1 MPLLLFGAAA
11 GRLPLTMIGL
21 LQFLSPIV
29 IFLIAVLV
37 FREPMPTERWIGF
50 FLVWG
55 ALLVFVFDMLYQQR
69 KSFMRQGRL
78 RI

>member
-1 MPLLLFGAAA
+1 
-11 GRLPLTMIGL
+11 MIGL

-37 FREPMPTERWIGF
+37 FREPMPAERWIGF

-55 ALLVFVFDMLYQQR
+55 ALLIFLFDMLFHQR
-69 KSFMRQGRL
+69 KPFMRSARL
-78 RI
+78 RV